1 MTYPIS
7 SQSPIGIFDSGVG
20 GTTVLSRL
28 TNLLP
33 NEKILYF
40 GDTARLPYGD
50 KTPAQ
55 ILEYSTAILNWMAAQ
70 GVKMVLMGCNT
81 SSALAYPHLV
91 ALQPTLDFPVLDII
105 RPFAASLE
113 SSKKIIGVFAT
124 AATVKS
130 EMHKKIIHS
139 YHPDRQVLSVSCPEW
154 VPIIEN
160 GRLQQA
166 DTLFHVKKYVEPLL
180 EQGADALVY
189 GCTHYPLLE
198 PVLRKAIPDYLSHI
212 ALIDPAEYIV
222 NKAIQYLTE
231 QDLLNHHH
239 TRSER
244 IHFYASGDTQAFA
257 HNMQKLWGYKPEVTH
272 VTLPLLEKEFLYK
285 SL

>member
-1 MTYPIS
+1 MALPLS

-20 GTTVLSRL
+20 GTTVLRKL
-28 TNLLP
+28 TQILP

-55 ILEYSTAILNWMAAQ
+55 ILDYSTAILNWMADQ

-81 SSALAYPHLV
+81 SSALAYPHLT
-91 ALQPTLDFPVLDII
+91 LPTSSFAFPVLDII
-105 RPFAASLE
+105 RPFAESL
-113 SSKKIIGVFAT
+113 SKDNKTIGVFAT

-130 EMHKKIIHS
+130 DMHKKIIQAH
-139 YHPDRQVLSVSCPEW
+139 HPHIEVLSVSCPEW

-160 GRLQQA
+160 GRIQQA
-166 DTLFHVKKYVEPLL
+166 ETLFHVKKYLEPIL

-198 PVLRKAIPDYLSHI
+198 NILRQAIPDYLSHI
-212 ALIDPAEYIV
+212 ELIDPAEYIV
-222 NKAIQYLTE
+222 EKAKKYLSE
-231 QDLLNHHH
+231 QNLLNLDDMRSGY
-239 TRSER
+239 TR
-244 IHFYASGDTQAFA
+244 FYATGDTQAFA
-257 HNMQKLWGYKPEVTH
+257 SNIQKLWGHTPEVTKVH
-272 VTLPLLEKEFLYK
+272 LPLEERFLFN
-285 SL
+285 